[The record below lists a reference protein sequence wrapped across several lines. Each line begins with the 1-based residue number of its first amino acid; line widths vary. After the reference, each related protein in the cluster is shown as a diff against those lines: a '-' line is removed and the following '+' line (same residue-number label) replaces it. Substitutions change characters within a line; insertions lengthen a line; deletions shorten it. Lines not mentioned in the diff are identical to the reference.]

1 MANGMLDVMPF
12 FGKNGMTALSSGF
25 IDGFV
30 FVFGVSKMDQSRLL
44 VD

>member
-1 MANGMLDVMPF
+1 MMVNGMLDTAPF

-30 FVFGVSKMDQSRLL
+30 CGFSKMDQQSL
-44 VD
+44 